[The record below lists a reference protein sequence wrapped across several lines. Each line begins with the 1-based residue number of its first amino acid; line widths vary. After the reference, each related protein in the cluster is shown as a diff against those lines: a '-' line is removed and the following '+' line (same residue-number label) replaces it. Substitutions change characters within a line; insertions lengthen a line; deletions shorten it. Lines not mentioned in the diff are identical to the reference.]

1 MQNLAINFLVNILIF
16 ISEYAIT
23 LFIMQSLLN
32 VKLTFNCKNI
42 SIIILAILIMSTTD
56 FFLHDY
62 FFCSI
67 LIQIE
72 LIIST
77 AFIFKPKFQDLIF
90 SFFLEVIFVI
100 AYQLIVVAVLNLFPI
115 KPFGSF
121 YQITGNLLSI
131 LFIIISSR
139 FIPFHKILRAITSRS
154 ILPKFIIFEGFLLMD
169 IIIVFANID
178 IHNFIESLIS
188 FIIAAVIILCVNYV
202 LFLTEYQYKKY
213 ENELKAYKEYLPI
226 VDELIMQI
234 RSKQHNFDNQLQTF
248 ENMPLIHKDYD
259 SLASA
264 IKTYTN
270 TVYAE
275 NRLDPII
282 KCNMKLVAGFLIS
295 KKNQAASQ
303 NKQLNVTLADD
314 FIYSALPEYKLITVL
329 GILIDNAVEATPVE
343 NTIFLDIASQNN
355 QCYIK
360 IGNPG
365 PMITSDFLH
374 NIFLPGY
381 TTKHAKNTGH
391 GLGLPSLKTV
401 VNNNNGNITLS
412 NEKINNI
419 NYIIF
424 EVTV

>member
-23 LFIMQSLLN
+23 LLIMQSLLN

-169 IIIVFANID
+169 IIIVFATID

-213 ENELKAYKEYLPI
+213 
-226 VDELIMQI
+226 
-234 RSKQHNFDNQLQTF
+234 
-248 ENMPLIHKDYD
+248 
-259 SLASA
+259 
-264 IKTYTN
+264 
-270 TVYAE
+270 
-275 NRLDPII
+275 
-282 KCNMKLVAGFLIS
+282 
-295 KKNQAASQ
+295 
-303 NKQLNVTLADD
+303 
-314 FIYSALPEYKLITVL
+314 
-329 GILIDNAVEATPVE
+329 
-343 NTIFLDIASQNN
+343 
-355 QCYIK
+355 
-360 IGNPG
+360 
-365 PMITSDFLH
+365 
-374 NIFLPGY
+374 
-381 TTKHAKNTGH
+381 AKNTCV
-391 GLGLPSLKTV
+391 LL
-401 VNNNNGNITLS
+401 
-412 NEKINNI
+412 NEVIYYEYNKRKRMWL
-419 NYIIF
+419 
-424 EVTV
+424 